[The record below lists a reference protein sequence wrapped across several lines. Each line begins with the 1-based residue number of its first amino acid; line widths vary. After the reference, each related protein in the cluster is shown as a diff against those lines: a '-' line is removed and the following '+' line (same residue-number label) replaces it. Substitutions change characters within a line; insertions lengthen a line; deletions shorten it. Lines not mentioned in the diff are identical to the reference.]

1 MSSWDTVVNALGK
14 LGGYIGLS
22 SPQQRNSR
30 DAVFRDLTA
39 FQSLVTRFCGGKTS
53 SPDLTDAFFKEIAVA
68 KKAARRTLDEHSERV
83 GKRWHH
89 DADWVLRAGE
99 RAVDR
104 YHHAYLH
111 PGPNPRQAMEKAQ
124 QDYQIFKDLFKKV
137 RR

>member
-1 MSSWDTVVNALGK
+1 MISWDSVVNALTD
-14 LGGYIGLS
+14 LGNYIGFS
-22 SPQQRNSR
+22 TRQQRNSR
-30 DAVFRDLTA
+30 DAVLRDLTA
-39 FQSLVTRFCGGKTS
+39 FQSLVTKASGGKTS
-53 SPDLTDAFFKEIAVA
+53 IPDLSDAFFKEITVA

-104 YHHAYLH
+104 FYHAYLH
-111 PGPNPRQAMEKAQ
+111 PGSNPREAMEKAQ
-124 QDYQIFKDLFKKV
+124 HDYQRFKDLFGKV

>member
-1 MSSWDTVVNALGK
+1 MSSWDSLVNALGK

-30 DAVFRDLTA
+30 DAVLRDLTT
-39 FQSLVTRFCGGKTS
+39 FQSLVTNVCGGKTS
-53 SPDLTDAFFKEIAVA
+53 SPDLTDAFFKEFAVA
-68 KKAARRTLDEHSERV
+68 KEAAQRTLNEHSKSV

-104 YHHAYLH
+104 YQHVYLH
-111 PGPNPRQAMEKAQ
+111 PGPNPKQAMEKAQ
-124 QDYQIFKDLFKKV
+124 HDYQTFKDLFKKV
-137 RR
+137 GG